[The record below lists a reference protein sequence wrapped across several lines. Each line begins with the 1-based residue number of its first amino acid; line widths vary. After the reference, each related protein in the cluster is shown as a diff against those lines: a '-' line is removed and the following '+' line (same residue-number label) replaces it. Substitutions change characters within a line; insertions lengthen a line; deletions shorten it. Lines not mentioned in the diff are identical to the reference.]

1 MGGPRSAIRRAAV
14 MKTAGF
20 VSVSLAEASQERSP
34 PTDGRDHGGARPPC
48 WPVAATLGWLG
59 RASP

>member
-1 MGGPRSAIRRAAV
+1 

-20 VSVSLAEASQERSP
+20 VSVSLAEVSQERSP
-34 PTDGRDHGGARPPC
+34 PTDRHDHSGTRPPC
-48 WPVAATLGWLG
+48 WPVAATLGWRS

>member
-20 VSVSLAEASQERSP
+20 VSVSLAKVSQEPSP
-34 PTDGRDHGGARPPC
+34 PTNRSDHGGARPPC
-48 WPVAATLGWLG
+48 WPIAASLGWHG
-59 RASP
+59 HASP